1 MGIVAG
7 VGILGTQDLRFTP
20 SCLNVAILGTQD
32 LRFKPSCLND
42 EKGALVLAGGSDIGG
57 TVGILG
63 ILMQDFDP
71 PFFPKPSEF
80 IKKWGKYPEKEKL
93 SPSFVLEN
101 LIKINDLY
109 RILQKRRR
117 ILHTNSVS
125 GTPISAPGTI
135 RIFRYSQNDALGK
148 PGLFYS
154 RTVRLYSEP
163 YHCKYHTE
171 VQAFSH

>member
-1 MGIVAG
+1 VIIKSWAFCGKSSGDGIALVHIVCGRKLLVGIVAG
-7 VGILGTQDLRFTP
+7 VGILGTQDLRFTL

-80 IKKWGKYPEKEKL
+80 IKKMGKIPRK
-93 SPSFVLEN
+93 
-101 LIKINDLY
+101 
-109 RILQKRRR
+109 
-117 ILHTNSVS
+117 
-125 GTPISAPGTI
+125 
-135 RIFRYSQNDALGK
+135 GK
-148 PGLFYS
+148 VESLFC
-154 RTVRLYSEP
+154 P
-163 YHCKYHTE
+163 
-171 VQAFSH
+171 